1 MIDVSTEGGK
11 GKGKGKGKDR
21 VVVACE
27 EEMLPRDV
35 ELRMTDAVEG
45 RVYVEYCTM
54 EGRAWSYVSGYL
66 PELLMKR
73 G

>member
-1 MIDVSTEGGK
+1 M
-11 GKGKGKGKDR
+11 
-21 VVVACE
+21 VACE